1 MKERNLEQKKI
12 PMRIDLVRHGMTRG
26 NEERR
31 YIGITDEP
39 VLEEDQEQLKKQL
52 TIPENLDRMIE
63 EVTRQELEQELH
75 RKIKLKEG
83 SGKEQSHLDETE
95 GVSEPT
101 LMIGEKTEEE
111 ADEPTRMFTGDI
123 GDFIKKKREYANAC
137 YI

>member
-1 MKERNLEQKKI
+1 
-12 PMRIDLVRHGMTRG
+12 MRIYLIRHGKTPG
-26 NEERR
+26 NQLNR

-111 ADEPTRMFTGDI
+111 AETVRTRDI
-123 GDFIKKKREYANAC
+123 ISSPDYRKRSRNRSTNRNRKLRRMR
-137 YI
+137 

>member
-1 MKERNLEQKKI
+1 
-12 PMRIDLVRHGMTRG
+12 MRIYLIRHGKTPG
-26 NEERR
+26 NQLNR

-111 ADEPTRMFTGDI
+111 AETVQTRDI
-123 GDFIKKKREYANAC
+123 ISSPDSRKRSRNRSTNRNRKLRRMR
-137 YI
+137 